1 MKYLINLITVLAII
15 ILAQDAF
22 SQSGGSDIKVDESS
36 YIAIDE
42 KASAEVK
49 FLEDKLALNNEQV
62 AIVESI
68 ILKNEL
74 EKVVESASG
83 MNTISKVNASI
94 AREENKDNELKG
106 VLTAGQYKI
115 YKLSK
120 YE

>member
-1 MKYLINLITVLAII
+1 M
-15 ILAQDAF
+15 ILAQDVF
-22 SQSGGSDIKVDESS
+22 SQSGGSNMKVDESS

-49 FLEDKLALNNEQV
+49 FLQDKLELNDEQA

-74 EKVVESASG
+74 EKVVESSSE
-83 MNTISKVNASI
+83 MNIISKVNASI
-94 AREENKDNELKG
+94 AREEEKDNELKG